1 MQLYQGWRQRF
12 TRVYNWSPFSCLY
25 QSLVYISGGSLFTP
39 VASWGRV
46 LGRSVDPHGAIAAS
60 LAGLAPVQERSLWL
74 VFLRQP
80 GFCDVQHRG
89 WPGPSIEGSSF
100 WQGGVN
106 LQPHV
111 WASSTGQQR
120 VYDTRP
126 LSFSFPCL
134 SIRISH
140 RLPSRQSREG
150 FGRGLL

>member
-1 MQLYQGWRQRF
+1 M
-12 TRVYNWSPFSCLY
+12 YNWSPFSCLY
-25 QSLVYISGGSLFTP
+25 QSHVYSSGRSLFTP
-39 VASWGRV
+39 VASWGRA
-46 LGRSVDPHGAIAAS
+46 LGWSVDPREAITAS
-60 LAGLAPVQERSLWL
+60 LAGLVPVQAWSLWL

-100 WQGGVN
+100 WQGGVY
-106 LQPHV
+106 LQLRV
-111 WASSTGQQR
+111 WASGARQQR

-140 RLPSRQSREG
+140 
-150 FGRGLL
+150 